1 MNSGQDEPQNPKQ
14 STEENPQRIE
24 TSGGAYI
31 EGDVQ
36 AKSFIG
42 RDQMTIVEEIRYDV
56 TGLPNPYL
64 GLRSS
69 TYEDRAAFARTDLK

>member
-36 AKSFIG
+36 TESFVG
-42 RDQMTIVEEIRYDV
+42 RDRITIVEEIRYDV

-64 GLRSS
+64 GLRSF
-69 TYEDRAAFARTDLK
+69 TYAEREAFARTDLK